1 MDNWHD
7 DIQYKT
13 KQFVIDHKDDN
24 YEIGDAQTFLNDFF
38 EIFDI
43 NRKKSGAK
51 FEVHPKM
58 STLDRIDLLWSGKLL
73 VEMKSTNK
81 DLDTAM
87 ARALQYYSHL
97 DKRDE
102 PTHILACDFQNWYLL
117 NKENNNRYRFK
128 LNELP
133 EHIGLFGFMIDK
145 PAIYTTDPVNQDA
158 SNIIVDIF
166 DTLKFDESN
175 NNDIEYFLTRI
186 VFCLFADDTN
196 IFEQNSFQNYI
207 KSTKQDG
214 SDLGIYLEKLFKI
227 LNTPTEKRSSTVQ
240 SRFKQFQYIDGD
252 LFNGQDITFPEF
264 TNKTRELLIQAGE
277 YDWSKVSPVIFGSMF
292 QNVMDR
298 TARRGSGSHYTTEEN
313 ILKVIQSLLMNNLY
327 STFDDIIIS
336 DDSNKINK
344 LVEFQNKLSNLTF
357 FDPACG
363 SGNFLSITYKEIRR
377 LEHNILYQIKL
388 LDPKHTVKSKVDV
401 NQFYG
406 IELGRFSSKI
416 AEISI
421 WMMDHLMN
429 MELTRLFG
437 KKSYRIPLKKR
448 PNIVCGDALEI
459 NWNDILPNVQCDYIL
474 GNPPFAGYSQNNKEQ
489 RFQIIQITNKYT
501 DIKTSNLD
509 YVTGWFI
516 KAGEYCNNTT
526 RIGLVS
532 TNSIT
537 QGEQVYPLWTI
548 LLDRLGLNIQFAYK
562 SFTWTSETK
571 GTATVSVIIIG
582 LSKENNTVRYLYN
595 NSTVK
600 ETPYITPYLNSA
612 KKKRPIIQP
621 SSKILNGFTPMK
633 VGVRASDDFNYIFT
647 EQERDEFLKK
657 EPKAEKYMK
666 KYVGADD
673 FINDNIR
680 YILALKD
687 IKPSELQKMPHVL
700 DRVRKVKEYRL
711 NCKRAGTKRLAKTPL
726 LYESD
731 ISYDKPFLILPVVST
746 EKRDYM
752 PIGFIDPSIII
763 PGSASKIIPD
773 VSLSLFALLTSR
785 MHNLWLSIA
794 GGRLGTGFR
803 YSNKLVYN
811 TFPVPKSDLKS
822 LEPLAQNILDIRD
835 KYKDSSLAD
844 LYDPDTMP
852 ADLLKAHQQLDK
864 KVESLYRKKPFQDD
878 DDRLEFLLSEY
889 SKMVGEQEK
898 L

>member
-1 MDNWHD
+1 MDNWYD
-7 DIQYKT
+7 DIQYKV
-13 KQFVIDHKDDN
+13 KQFVQDHKDYT
-24 YEIGDAQTFLNDFF
+24 YEMGDSQTFLNNFF
-38 EIFDI
+38 KIFKLE
-43 NRKKSGAK
+43 REKTGAE
-51 FEVHPKM
+51 FEVHPPNSK
-58 STLDRIDLLWSGKLL
+58 DRMDLFWSGKLL
-73 VEMKSTNK
+73 VEMKSANK
-81 DLDTAM
+81 NLDKAM
-87 ARALQYYSHL
+87 SRAVQYYSML
-97 DKRDE
+97 TRDQL
-102 PTHILACDFQNWYLL
+102 PTHILVSDFQNFYLL
-117 NKENNNRYRFK
+117 DKTNNNRYRFT
-128 LNELP
+128 LQELP

-145 PAIYTTDPVNQDA
+145 PTIYTTDPVNQDA

-166 DTLKFDESN
+166 DSLKFDESN
-175 NNDIEYFLTRI
+175 NDDIEYFLTRI

-214 SDLGIYLEKLFKI
+214 SDLGIYLEKLFKV
-227 LNTPTEKRSSTVQ
+227 LNTPNEKRSSTVQ

-252 LFNGQDITFPEF
+252 LFDGKDIEFPEF
-264 TNKTRELLIQAGE
+264 TDKTRELLIQAGE

-313 ILKVIQSLLMNNLY
+313 ILKVIQPLFMSDLY
-327 STFDDIIIS
+327 SEFDSIIIS

-344 LVEFQNKLSNLTF
+344 LVEFQDKLSKLTF

-377 LEHNILYQIKL
+377 LEHNVLYQIKL
-388 LDPKHTVKSKVDV
+388 LDPKHIVQSKVDV

-437 KKSYRIPLKKR
+437 KKSYRIPLKER
-448 PNIVCGDALEI
+448 PNIICGDALEI
-459 NWNDILPNVQCDYIL
+459 NWNDILPADKCNYIL

-516 KAGEYCNNTT
+516 KAGEYCTDTT
-526 RIGLVS
+526 KIGLVS
-532 TNSIT
+532 TNSIC

-647 EQERDEFLKK
+647 EQEKDEFLKL
-657 EPKAEKYMK
+657 EPNAEKYMK

-687 IKPSELQKMPHVL
+687 IKPSELRKMPHVME
-700 DRVRKVKEYRL
+700 RVKKVKEYRL

-752 PIGFIDPSIII
+752 PIGFINPSIII

-773 VSLSLFALLTSR
+773 VSLLLFALLTSR

-811 TFPVPKSDLKS
+811 TFPVPKNDLKS
-822 LEPLAQNILDIRD
+822 LESLAQNILDIRD

-864 KVESLYRKKPFQDD
+864 KVESLYRKEPFADD
-878 DDRLEFLLSEY
+878 DDRLEFLLEEY
-889 SKMVGEQEK
+889 SKMIGEQSK

>member
-24 YEIGDAQTFLNDFF
+24 YEIGHSQTFLNDFF
-38 EIFDI
+38 KIFDLD
-43 NRKKSGAK
+43 RSKVGAE
-51 FEVHPKM
+51 FEVHPPNSK
-58 STLDRIDLLWSGKLL
+58 DRMDLFWSGKLL

-87 ARALQYYSHL
+87 ARALQYYSAL

-133 EHIGLFGFMIDK
+133 DYIGLFGFMIDK
-145 PAIYTTDPVNQDA
+145 PPIYHTDPVNQDA

-252 LFNGQDITFPEF
+252 LFNGQDIEFPEF
-264 TNKTRELLIQAGE
+264 TDKTRELLIQAGE

-313 ILKVIQSLLMNNLY
+313 ILKVIQPLLMNDLY
-327 STFDDIIIS
+327 SEFDSIIIS

-377 LEHNILYQIKL
+377 LEHNVLYQIKL
-388 LDPKHTVKSKVDV
+388 LDDSYTIQSKVDV

-437 KKSYRIPLKKR
+437 KRSYRIPLEKR
-448 PNIVCGDALEI
+448 PYITCADALEI
-459 NWNDILPNVQCDYIL
+459 DWNDILPADKCNYIL
-474 GNPPFAGYSQNNKEQ
+474 GNPPFGGSKTINKKQ
-489 RFQIIQITNKYT
+489 RFQLVQLTNKYK
-501 DIKTSNLD
+501 IKTGTID
-509 YVTGWFI
+509 YVSGWFI
-516 KAGEYCNNTT
+516 KAGEYCNNHI

-548 LLDRLGLNIQFAYK
+548 LQDRLGLEIQFAYK
-562 SFTWTSETK
+562 SFVWTSETK

-582 LSKENNTVRYLYN
+582 LSKENNTVRYLYDN
-595 NSTVK
+595 DTVK
-600 ETPYITPYLNSA
+600 ETPYITPYLN
-612 KKKRPIIQP
+612 I
-621 SSKILNGFTPMK
+621 
-633 VGVRASDDFNYIFT
+633 
-647 EQERDEFLKK
+647 
-657 EPKAEKYMK
+657 
-666 KYVGADD
+666 
-673 FINDNIR
+673 
-680 YILALKD
+680 
-687 IKPSELQKMPHVL
+687 
-700 DRVRKVKEYRL
+700 VKE
-711 NCKRAGTKRLAKTPL
+711 KRLH
-726 LYESD
+726 
-731 ISYDKPFLILPVVST
+731 ILHHT
-746 EKRDYM
+746 
-752 PIGFIDPSIII
+752 
-763 PGSASKIIPD
+763 
-773 VSLSLFALLTSR
+773 
-785 MHNLWLSIA
+785 
-794 GGRLGTGFR
+794 
-803 YSNKLVYN
+803 
-811 TFPVPKSDLKS
+811 
-822 LEPLAQNILDIRD
+822 
-835 KYKDSSLAD
+835 
-844 LYDPDTMP
+844 
-852 ADLLKAHQQLDK
+852 
-864 KVESLYRKKPFQDD
+864 
-878 DDRLEFLLSEY
+878 
-889 SKMVGEQEK
+889 
-898 L
+898 